1 MKILLI
7 GNGKMG
13 RELISIA
20 KDQIVQVIE
29 SFKYNYIKV
38 NNIDVIIDFSN
49 RENLKYIYEYAKN
62 NKVKVVFGTTGFTKE
77 DLDLIKDLSNYTA
90 VMLDSNYSKGITLLK
105 DIINSNINNIKNYDI
120 SLLEKHHKYKKDNI
134 SGTLINFEDI
144 LKNNNI
150 KYSLN
155 SIRGGTIRGEHEIL
169 LLGEEEY
176 IEIKHVA
183 LSRKIYA
190 LGALEASRWLMC
202 KEKGLFSYSD
212 CKF

>member
-1 MKILLI
+1 MNILLI
-7 GNGKMG
+7 GKGKMG

-20 KDQIVQVIE
+20 KENIVQVIE
-29 SFKYNYIKV
+29 NFKYNYIKE
-38 NNIDVIIDFSN
+38 NNIDIIIDFSN

-62 NKVKVVFGTTGFTKE
+62 NNTKVVFGTTGFTDE

-90 VMLDSNYSKGITLLK
+90 VMLDSNYSKGITFLK
-105 DIINSNINNIKNYDI
+105 DIVKSNINKIKEYDI
-120 SLLEKHHKYKKDNI
+120 SLIEKHHKYKKDNI
-134 SGTLINFEDI
+134 SGTIKNFEDI
-144 LKNNNI
+144 LKNNNL

-155 SIRGGTIRGEHEIL
+155 TIRGGTIRGEHELL